1 MNNSINAST
10 PVSIETVM
18 TPAHLV
24 GVRYRIQGA
33 DPIIN
38 SLGYLIRVTPDRKF
52 EFEEGGNPVL
62 YPITPEVAHT
72 FSALTQTLRYEHCDN
87 IWYTMPDGSEL
98 CGRSLSVIGDES
110 APKFIFVDRRDL
122 PSSLYE
128 VTVTPYW
135 EGMIIPEL
143 NTYEGLG
150 WESPLTYD
158 VLIKP
163 CQGTEEEL
171 TCLEH
176 ITDEI
181 FGGDQGGSNIVV
193 RTKDTGSM
201 KLFVQAES
209 ALAISKIIA
218 QTLHHLNDWGW
229 QSDEIVAQGNE
240 EDHKVYCRE
249 YLEQVLRGEIPQR
262 DLQVTIYTK

>member
-18 TPAHLV
+18 TYQHIV
-24 GVRYRIQGA
+24 SVRYRHQGSV
-33 DPIIN
+33 PITT
-38 SLGYLIRVTPDRKF
+38 SLGYLIRVTSDRRF

-62 YPITPEVAHT
+62 YPITPEEART
-72 FSALTQTLRYEHCDN
+72 FSALTHTDRYEYCDN

-98 CGRSLSVIGDES
+98 CGRCLSVIGDES

-135 EGMIIPEL
+135 EGLIILEP
-143 NTYEGLG
+143 NTYEKLV

-163 CQGTEEEL
+163 CQGTEESL
-171 TCLEH
+171 LPLEY
-176 ITDEI
+176 ITEEI

-209 ALAISKIIA
+209 GWVISELIA
-218 QTLHHLNDWGW
+218 RTLHHLNELGW
-229 QSDEIVAQGNE
+229 QSDVMVKENKEAHE
-240 EDHKVYCRE
+240 VYCRE

-262 DLQVTIYTK
+262 DLQVAIYTK